1 MFFNELLKRSHNQ
14 MVWPG
19 GKAALRVFFCPI
31 GLQLEEMFESAT
43 PHPQLVLELLQIP
56 EL

>member
-1 MFFNELLKRSHNQ
+1 